1 MLTQQRFSDYDI
13 VHNGG
18 RGALMYDFR
27 NFMMENIGLNAR
39 SAGMIVLYDL
49 ILRICA
55 SYSSTF

>member
-27 NFMMENIGLNAR
+27 NFMMENIG
-39 SAGMIVLYDL
+39 SAGW
-49 ILRICA
+49 A
-55 SYSSTF
+55 ST